1 MESSLA
7 GGVVGQVRRHLSV
20 GRLREALSGD
30 LSSEELRLI
39 TGWELL
45 GDIVVLELPRELEGH
60 RFLIGE
66 TVLRLHPKASS
77 VMNRSGI
84 RGVFREPH
92 VELIAGSGSVTLHRE
107 NGCVFKLDPT
117 RVMFSFGNLEE
128 RKRMAAVSDADEV
141 VVDMFSCVGQFSIPV
156 ALHSGPRMVYAVE
169 KNPVAFGFLE
179 ENVGLNSLSNMRPI
193 LGDCRDVTPRGLA
206 DRVIMG
212 YLFETEKYLPSAVD
226 ALKDDGGVIHF
237 HTTSHREE
245 IGEVEGAVEDIISS
259 CGRVFDS
266 VESRVVKS
274 YAPKVFHY
282 VLDITVS

>member
-1 MESSLA
+1 M
-7 GGVVGQVRRHLSV
+7 SV
-20 GRLREALSGD
+20 GRLREALSGE

-45 GDIVVLELPRELEGH
+45 GDIVVLELPRELLRH
-60 RFLIGE
+60 RSLIGE

-84 RGVFREPH
+84 RGVFREPR

-128 RKRMAAVSDADEV
+128 RKRMAGVSDVDEV

-179 ENVGLNSLSNMRPI
+179 ENVGLNRLGNMRPI
-193 LGDCRDVTPRGLA
+193 LGDCRVVTPRGLA

-226 ALKDDGGVIHF
+226 ALKDDGGVIHY

-245 IGEVEGAVEDIISS
+245 IGSEEERIEKIVEQQ
-259 CGRVFDS
+259 GRVVDS
-266 VESRVVKS
+266 VVSRIVKS

>member
-1 MESSLA
+1 MASSLVED
-7 GGVVGQVRRHLSV
+7 VVEPVRRHLSV

-45 GDIVVLELPRELEGH
+45 GDIVILELPRELEEH

-77 VMNRSGI
+77 IMNRVGI
-84 RGVFREPH
+84 KGVFREPR

-117 RVMFSFGNLEE
+117 RVMFSFGNFEE
-128 RKRMAAVSDADEV
+128 RKRMADVSNADEV
-141 VVDMFSCVGQFSIPV
+141 VVDMFSCVGQFSIPM

-179 ENVGLNSLSNMRPI
+179 ENVELNRLENMRPI
-193 LGDCRDVTPRGLA
+193 LGDCREVTPKGLA

-212 YLFETEKYLPSAVD
+212 YLFETEKYLHSAVD

-237 HTTSHREE
+237 HITSHREE
-245 IGEVEGAVEDIISS
+245 IGDVGEAIEDIITG

-266 VESRVVKS
+266 VESRAVKS
-274 YAPKVFHY
+274 YAPKIFHY
-282 VLDITVS
+282 VFDITIS